1 MNGATYV
8 AGVKGLQP
16 TTGKE
21 DEVHWCEGKSKE
33 NVLRF

>member
-21 DEVHWCEGKSKE
+21 DEVH
-33 NVLRF
+33 